1 MNVETHC
8 GRWLINK
15 HLTNPLRNLG
25 RRWTNSQ
32 DVPYSISVIRSGLI
46 RSSFPGGKM
55 HLTWTTLPAGTSW
68 LTPLPPPP
76 PSQLALHIHSW
87 IKHHPTCSNQNPRLR
102 SIIDFL
108 TEELLR
114 NNSRVHQTVGLLEVV
129 MRQEEC
135 RGSWWP
141 IDLWLCTR
149 DFQYL
154 FSTYWWRQ
162 MSIRWSHIA
171 D

>member
-1 MNVETHC
+1 MNAQTHC

-25 RRWTNSQ
+25 KRWTNRQ
-32 DVPYSISVIRSGLI
+32 DVPYSTSVIRSGLI
-46 RSSFPGGKM
+46 RFSFPGGKM
-55 HLTWTTLPAGTSW
+55 HLTWTTLQAGTSW
-68 LTPLPPPP
+68 LIPPPP
-76 PSQLALHIHSW
+76 LALHIHSQ

-102 SIIDFL
+102 SITDFL

-114 NNSRVHQTVGLLEVV
+114 NNRVHQTVGLLEVV
-129 MRQEEC
+129 RRQEEC
-135 RGSWWP
+135 GGRWWP

-149 DFQYL
+149 DCHYL

-162 MSIRWSHIA
+162 MSIRWPHISH
-171 D
+171 